1 MQIFDFDSAAL
12 GLPLSIVGV
21 SFYDDGAEPTGN
33 FVISGF
39 HRLEFAKNVK
49 KILTQAYDY

>member
-12 GLPLSIVGV
+12 GLPLSVVGF
-21 SFYDDGAEPTGN
+21 SFYDDGAEPTGD
-33 FVISGF
+33 FATCGF

-49 KILTQAYDY
+49 KNINIGV

>member
-49 KILTQAYDY
+49 KILT